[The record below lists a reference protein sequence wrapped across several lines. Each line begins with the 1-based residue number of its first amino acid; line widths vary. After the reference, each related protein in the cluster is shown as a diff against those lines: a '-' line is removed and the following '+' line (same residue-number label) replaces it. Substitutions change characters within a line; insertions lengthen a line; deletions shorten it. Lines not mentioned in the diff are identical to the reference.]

1 MAVEPRSLDRIDY
14 RLDHKTL
21 GDVKKVRIERGKITD
36 VWSYYDDPF
45 IPLGLVDV
53 EVGGTKYTQV
63 PLFYHCRKDWPE
75 QSTWTD
81 RLNEWGALCD
91 SGWAF
96 RCDQYVKVMMY
107 EDQAVYIL
115 GHDDPPVYYR
125 SSNLEPRPCLDV
137 MRFQWK
143 QWFNNVGWNTIHFR
157 LSRPGI
163 VWKGL
168 NQPANDMS
176 GAAIPLPQRAR
187 RLFGLRERLMFTSM
201 WYAGD
206 WLVVVGPV
214 AYIIQVYSMGLPLPT
229 TAELRVEA
237 GVWTQARETA
247 WLATGAEREKAADSG
262 VYQSGILT
270 NIPYADVVYQS
281 ELSGALNNLF
291 VGFPMPADP
300 SYWPRWIW
308 TECWTYD
315 SEREASVPGT
325 PNTPLG

>member
-1 MAVEPRSLDRIDY
+1 MAVEPRSKDGLDY
-14 RLDHKTL
+14 RLDHRNL
-21 GDVKKVRIERGKITD
+21 GDVGKVRIERGKITD

-45 IPLGLVDV
+45 IPIGLVDV
-53 EVGGTKYTQV
+53 EVEGTEHRQV

-75 QSTWTD
+75 KDTFTD
-81 RLNEWGALCD
+81 RLNEWGALEC
-91 SGWAF
+91 SAWAF
-96 RCDQYVKVMMY
+96 RCDQRVKVLFYEEKAMY
-107 EDQAVYIL
+107 VL
-115 GHDDPPVYYR
+115 GHEDPSIYYKTDPR
-125 SSNLEPRPCLDV
+125 EPRPCCDV
-137 MRFQWK
+137 MRMQWK

-176 GAAIPLPQRAR
+176 GSPIPLPQRAR
-187 RLFGLRERLMFTSM
+187 HIFGMKERLMFTSM

-229 TAELRVEA
+229 TAELVVEA
-237 GVWTQARETA
+237 GVWTKRREEQWIA
-247 WLATGAEREKAADSG
+247 VGAEREKAADSG

-270 NIPYADVVYQS
+270 QIPYTDVVYQS
-281 ELSGALNNLF
+281 DLSTALNNLF

-308 TECWTYD
+308 TEFWTHD
-315 SEREASVPGT
+315 AERPASVPGT
-325 PNTPLG
+325 PNTPAG